1 MTALLSRTLVIAALA
16 AIAIANVTE
25 ARDAVVGY
33 SGRTIAEV
41 PFAWASQKGFF
52 REANLDI
59 KLIYMS
65 TGIAAKGLMS
75 GDVDYSTAMG
85 GALRAAMA
93 GAPIIGVYSMFKAQ
107 MYLVAQ
113 PRYKQVSD
121 LKGKTVGISVFGGA
135 YDLVARTILKH
146 HGIDPE
152 KQATLLQIGDSRTL
166 YSALSAGTIDSAI
179 LGPPYDIKAELDG
192 HNRLFDSSEIFDMP
206 FSGLATSKKK
216 LQQDRA
222 EVKAV
227 VRGLE
232 RMRRYIAANRGEAEA
247 FVKQFLKLN
256 DKEAR
261 LSVAQMVKSFRD
273 TGRTTDEAV
282 VDFIDTTLRSTKQKT
297 GSIKPS
303 DIVDWSVTTE
313 IIREL
318 DQAKK

>member
-1 MTALLSRTLVIAALA
+1 MHVSLKAIVIIAAVLLL
-16 AIAIANVTE
+16 TWTSGTQ
-25 ARDAVVGY
+25 AREVVIGY
-33 SGRTIAEV
+33 SGRTIAEM
-41 PFAWASQKGFF
+41 PFAWASRKGFF
-52 REANLDI
+52 KEANLDV
-59 KLIYMS
+59 KMIYMS
-65 TGIAAKGLMS
+65 TSIAAKGLMS

-85 GALRAAMA
+85 GALRAAIA
-93 GAPIIGVYSMFKAQ
+93 GAPVIGVYSMFKAQ

-113 PRYKQVSD
+113 PRYKQVAD

-192 HNRLFDSSEIFDMP
+192 NNRLFDSSEIFDMP

-222 EVKAV
+222 EVKAI

-232 RMRRYIAANRGEAEA
+232 RIRRYIVANRGEAEA
-247 FVKQFLKLN
+247 FVKQFLNLN

-261 LSVAQMVKSFRD
+261 LSVAQMIKSFRD

-282 VDFIDTTLRSTKQKT
+282 VDFIDTTLRSTKQKV
-297 GSIKPS
+297 GGIKPS

-313 IIREL
+313 VVREL
-318 DQAKK
+318 DKEKK

>member
-1 MTALLSRTLVIAALA
+1 MRFSLRQTVFALIGLSFLCAGPSQ
-16 AIAIANVTE
+16 
-25 ARDAVVGY
+25 ARDAVIGY
-33 SGRTIAEV
+33 SGRTIAEM
-41 PFAWASQKGFF
+41 PFAWASRKGYFK
-52 REANLDI
+52 EANLDV
-59 KLIYMS
+59 KMIYMS
-65 TGIAAKGLMS
+65 TSIAAKGLMS

-85 GALRAAMA
+85 GALRAAIA
-93 GAPIIGVYSMFKAQ
+93 GAPVIGVYSMFKAQ
-107 MYLVAQ
+107 IYLVAQ
-113 PRYKQVSD
+113 PRYKQIAD

-166 YSALSAGTIDSAI
+166 YAALTAGTIDSAI

-192 HNRLFDSSEIFDMP
+192 NNRLFDSSEIFDMP

-222 EVKAV
+222 EVKAI

-232 RMRRYIAANRGEAEA
+232 RIRRYIAANRAEAEA
-247 FVKQFLKLN
+247 FVKQFLNLN

-273 TGRTTDEAV
+273 TGRTTDETV
-282 VDFIDTTLRSTKQKT
+282 VDFIETTLRSTKQKNKT
-297 GSIKPS
+297 IKPS
-303 DIVDWSVTTE
+303 DIVDWSVTE
-313 IIREL
+313 EVVREL
-318 DQAKK
+318 DKEKQ